1 MVRERHRRDDL
12 YIAVPS
18 FFRCP
23 ISLDVMTSPVSLCT
37 GVTYDRASIQRWLD
51 GGNNTCPATMQVLHS
66 REFVPNL
73 TLQRLIRIWSDSARG
88 PPAPA
93 ASTAAAAA
101 AEQPPTPPP
110 HPDSPLSR
118 DRALAAARAVAT
130 GAGGGG
136 SAASSLPGIL
146 RFAGESEE
154 NCDLLAGIEGF
165 PGALLRML
173 DFDGDESER
182 RVRSLEVVVRVLGM
196 VLGRLEERGSFASA
210 VVKSDRRRVDSILM
224 VIERG
229 RSESKVAAVRV
240 LESAAVDAETKL
252 AMAEC
257 EQLLLRLL
265 NLVAPATDPAL
276 LEASLSCLVQISVSK
291 RAKTRL
297 VALRSIRRLG
307 QLLASPGA
315 TVPVTEKA
323 LKLLEVA
330 SSVKEGRAAL
340 CGDAACL
347 GAVLQKVFKVSGAA
361 TEHAVATLWSVCC
374 LFGDQRAREVV
385 AECNGVAK
393 MLLLMQSNCPVPV
406 RQMAGDLLRTCK
418 VSSSRPP
425 CLSSYDTK
433 TTHIMPF

>member
-101 AEQPPTPPP
+101 AAAEQPPTPPP

-136 SAASSLPGIL
+136 SAAEAASSLPGIL

-182 RVRSLEVVVRVLGM
+182 RVRSLEVW
-196 VLGRLEERGSFASA
+196 LEERGSFASA

-265 NLVAPATDPAL
+265 NLVAPATDPRAARGEPL
-276 LEASLSCLVQISVSK
+276 

>member
-12 YIAVPS
+12 YITVPS

-51 GGNNTCPATMQVLHS
+51 GGNNTCPATMQVLHT
-66 REFVPNL
+66 REIVPNL
-73 TLQRLIRIWSDSARG
+73 TLQRLIRIWSESARR
-88 PPAPA
+88 P
-93 ASTAAAAA
+93 
-101 AEQPPTPPP
+101 AEQRPPP
-110 HPDSPLSR
+110 PPDSPPSR
-118 DRALAAARAVAT
+118 DRAVAAARSV
-130 GAGGGG
+130 AGGGC
-136 SAASSLPGIL
+136 AESSLPGIL

-154 NCDLLAGIEGF
+154 NCHLLAGIEGF

-173 DFDGDESER
+173 DFDGDESESR
-182 RVRSLEVVVRVLGM
+182 LRSLELVVRVLGL
-196 VLGRLEERGSFASA
+196 VSSRVEERESFASA
-210 VVKSDRRRVDSILM
+210 VAKSDRRRLDSILM

-229 RSESKVAAVRV
+229 RPESKVAAVRI

-265 NLVAPATDPAL
+265 DLVAPETDLAL
-276 LEASLSCLVQISVSK
+276 LEASLSCLLLISVSK

-297 VALRSIRRLG
+297 VELKSIKRLG
-307 QLLASPGA
+307 QLLSSPNS

-323 LKLLEVA
+323 LKLLQVA
-330 SSVKEGRAAL
+330 SSVKEGQAAL

-347 GAVLQKVFKVSGAA
+347 EAVLKKVFKVSALA

-374 LFGDQRAREVV
+374 LVKDQRAREVV

-393 MLLLMQSNCPVPV
+393 ILLLMQSNCPAPV
-406 RQMAGDLLRTCK
+406 RQMADDLLRNCK
-418 VSSSRPP
+418 VSSRPP
-425 CLSSYDTK
+425 CLSTYDTK

>member
-1 MVRERHRRDDL
+1 
-12 YIAVPS
+12 
-18 FFRCP
+18 
-23 ISLDVMTSPVSLCT
+23 
-37 GVTYDRASIQRWLD
+37 
-51 GGNNTCPATMQVLHS
+51 
-66 REFVPNL
+66 
-73 TLQRLIRIWSDSARG
+73 
-88 PPAPA
+88 
-93 ASTAAAAA
+93 
-101 AEQPPTPPP
+101 
-110 HPDSPLSR
+110 
-118 DRALAAARAVAT
+118 
-130 GAGGGG
+130 
-136 SAASSLPGIL
+136 
-146 RFAGESEE
+146 
-154 NCDLLAGIEGF
+154 
-165 PGALLRML
+165 ML

-182 RVRSLEVVVRVLGM
+182 RVRSLELAVRVLGM
-196 VLGRLEERGSFASA
+196 VSSRLEDRESFASA
-210 VVKSDRRRVDSILM
+210 VAKSDRRRLDSILA

-229 RSESKVAAVRV
+229 KPESKVAAVRI

-265 NLVAPATDPAL
+265 NLVAPETDLAL
-276 LEASLSCLVQISVSK
+276 LDASLSCLIQISVSK

-297 VALRSIRRLG
+297 VALRSIRRLA
-307 QLLASPGA
+307 QLLSAPTS

-347 GAVLQKVFKVSGAA
+347 ESVLQKVFKVSGAA
-361 TEHAVATLWSVCC
+361 TEHAVATLWSACC

-393 MLLLMQSNCPVPV
+393 MLLLMQSNCPAPV

-418 VSSSRPP
+418 ASSRPP

>member
-1 MVRERHRRDDL
+1 MVRARHRDDL
-12 YIAVPS
+12 FITVPS

-66 REFVPNL
+66 RDFVPNL
-73 TLQRLIRIWSDSARG
+73 TLQRLIRIWSDSAR
-88 PPAPA
+88 PAD
-93 ASTAAAAA
+93 
-101 AEQPPTPPP
+101 QPPPPP
-110 HPDSPLSR
+110 PDSPPSR
-118 DRALAAARAVAT
+118 DRALAAARSVAAG
-130 GAGGGG
+130 GAGEC
-136 SAASSLPGIL
+136 ADALPRILWFAS
-146 RFAGESEE
+146 ESEE
-154 NCDLLAGIEGF
+154 NRGFLARIEGF
-165 PGALLRML
+165 PSALLRLL

-182 RVRSLEVVVRVLGM
+182 RVRSLELVVRVLGM
-196 VLGRLEERGSFASA
+196 VSSKLEDRESFASA
-210 VVKSDRRRVDSILM
+210 VAKSDRRCLDSILM

-229 RSESKVAAVRV
+229 KSESKVAAVRI
-240 LESAAVDAETKL
+240 LESAAIDAEKKL

-265 NLVAPATDPAL
+265 NLVAPETDLGL
-276 LEASLSCLVQISVSK
+276 LEASLSCLIQISVSK

-297 VALRSIRRLG
+297 VALRTIGRLAR
-307 QLLASPGA
+307 LLSAPSL

-340 CGDAACL
+340 CSDAACL
-347 GAVLQKVFKVSGAA
+347 ESVLQKVFKVSGPA

-393 MLLLMQSNCPVPV
+393 MLLLMQSNSPAPV

-418 VSSSRPP
+418 VSSRRP

>member
-1 MVRERHRRDDL
+1 MVRARRRDDL
-12 YIAVPS
+12 FITVPS

-23 ISLDVMTSPVSLCT
+23 ISLDVMKSPVSLCT

-66 REFVPNL
+66 RDFVPNL
-73 TLQRLIRIWSDSARG
+73 TLQRLIRIWSDSAPDARL
-88 PPAPA
+88 AD
-93 ASTAAAAA
+93 
-101 AEQPPTPPP
+101 QPSPPP
-110 HPDSPLSR
+110 ESPLSR
-118 DRALAAARAVAT
+118 DRALSAARSVAAG
-130 GAGGGG
+130 GAGEC
-136 SAASSLPGIL
+136 ADSLPRIL
-146 RFAGESEE
+146 RFASESEE
-154 NCDLLAGIEGF
+154 NCGFLARMEGF
-165 PGALLRML
+165 PCALLRLL

-182 RVRSLEVVVRVLGM
+182 RVRSLELVVRVLGM
-196 VLGRLEERGSFASA
+196 VWSRLEDRESFASA
-210 VVKSDRRRVDSILM
+210 VAKSDRRCLDSILM
-224 VIERG
+224 VIQRG
-229 RSESKVAAVRV
+229 KSESRVAAVRI
-240 LESAAVDAETKL
+240 LESAAIDAETKL
-252 AMAEC
+252 AMSEC

-265 NLVAPATDPAL
+265 NLVAPETDLAL
-276 LEASLSCLVQISVSK
+276 LEASLSCLIQISVSK
-291 RAKTRL
+291 RAKTKL
-297 VALRSIRRLG
+297 VALQSIGRLAR
-307 QLLASPGA
+307 LLSAPSS
-315 TVPVTEKA
+315 TVSVTEKA

-347 GAVLQKVFKVSGAA
+347 ESVLQKVFKVSGAA

-393 MLLLMQSNCPVPV
+393 MLLLMQSNCPAPV

-418 VSSSRPP
+418 GSSRPP

>member
-88 PPAPA
+88 PPARRR
-93 ASTAAAAA
+93 AAAD
-101 AEQPPTPPP
+101 P
-110 HPDSPLSR
+110 SP
-118 DRALAAARAVAT
+118 APGLAPLPRPRPR
-130 GAGGGG
+130 GG
-136 SAASSLPGIL
+136 
-146 RFAGESEE
+146 
-154 NCDLLAGIEGF
+154 EG
-165 PGALLRML
+165 RRHRRRR
-173 DFDGDESER
+173 R
-182 RVRSLEVVVRVLGM
+182 RVRGRGGVVAAGDPAVRRGVGGELRSSRGDRGLPGRAAEDARLRRRRVGEESAVARGVVRVLGM